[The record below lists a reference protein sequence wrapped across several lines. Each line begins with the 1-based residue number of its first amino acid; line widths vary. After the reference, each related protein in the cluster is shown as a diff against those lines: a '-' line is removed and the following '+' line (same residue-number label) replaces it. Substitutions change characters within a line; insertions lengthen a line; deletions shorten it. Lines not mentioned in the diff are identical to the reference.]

1 MLKAMPD
8 ARRAYDDLL
17 SHLREAAVLDSCA
30 AVLGWD
36 ERTQLPPKGTGFR
49 GEQQALLA
57 RLSHQRKTDPKVGEW
72 ISIVEASDLVSDPA
86 SESAAVARELRRDYD
101 KQAKLPTALVE
112 ALSLA
117 ATAGERAWEH
127 ARADADFSQFRPH
140 LEKIIGLKRQ
150 EAACL
155 GAGEGDYDAL
165 LDAFEPGETAE
176 NLRRVFGDLRP
187 RLVDLVGRIAGSGK
201 AAPIGVINRPFPAA
215 RQETFGR
222 AAAAAFGYDFAGGR
236 LDRTVHPFATGIGPG
251 DARITTRYDENYF
264 NDAFFSIA
272 HEAGHGLYEQGL
284 PKDEHFGSP
293 LAEAVSLGIHESQSR
308 MWENLVGR
316 SRAYWIHAFPAVRAA
331 FAPTLN
337 DATAETFHFAV
348 NAIAP
353 SLIRVEAD
361 EATYNLHIMLRFE
374 LEQALLSGD
383 LAAADLPGAWNEK
396 YQDYL
401 GLTPPDDREGC
412 LQDVHW
418 SFGAIGYFPTY
429 SLGNLYASQFFERAD
444 QDLGGLD
451 AMFEKGEFGP
461 LLDWLRT
468 NIHRHG
474 RRYTASEL
482 VQTITGEAL
491 SAEPLMRHLTKKAN
505 ELYGV

>member
-1 MLKAMPD
+1 MPD
-8 ARRAYDDLL
+8 PRRAYDDLL
-17 SHLREAAVLDSCA
+17 AHLREAAVLDSCS

-72 ISIVEASDLVSDPA
+72 LAAIESSDLVSDA
-86 SESAAVARELRRDYD
+86 DSESAAVARELRRDYD
-101 KQAKLPTALVE
+101 KSSRLPTALVE

-117 ATAGERAWEH
+117 ATAGERAWER

-140 LEKIIGLKRQ
+140 LEKMLGLKRQ

-155 GAGEGDYDAL
+155 GTGEGDYDAL

-187 RLVDLVGRIAGSGK
+187 RLVDLVNRIVDCGR
-201 AAPIGVINRPFPAA
+201 AAPVEVINRRFPMAK
-215 RQETFGR
+215 QEAFGR
-222 AAAAAFGYDFAGGR
+222 DAAAARFGYDFAGGR

-251 DARITTRYDENYF
+251 DARITTRYDEDYF

-308 MWENLVGR
+308 LWENLVGR
-316 SRAYWIHAFPAVRAA
+316 SRAYWTHAFPAAQAA
-331 FAPTLN
+331 FAPTL
-337 DATAETFHFAV
+337 DGVSADQFHFAV

-383 LAAADLPGAWNEK
+383 LSAADLPGAWNEK
-396 YQDYL
+396 YRDYL

-429 SLGNLYASQFFERAD
+429 SLGNLYASQFFETAD
-444 QDLGGLD
+444 KELGGLD
-451 AMFEKGEFGP
+451 ALFARGEFRP

-468 NIHRHG
+468 NIHHHG

-482 VQTITGEAL
+482 VQNITGEPL
-491 SAEPLMRHLTKKAN
+491 SAEPLMRHLTKKASD
-505 ELYGV
+505 LYGV

>member
-1 MLKAMPD
+1 MDDP
-8 ARRAYDDLL
+8 RRAYDDLL
-17 SHLREAAVLDSCA
+17 THLREAAVLESCA

-57 RLSHQRKTDPKVGEW
+57 RLSHQRRTDPKVGDWLSTIE
-72 ISIVEASDLVSDPA
+72 SSDLAKDA
-86 SESAAVARELRRDYD
+86 DSESAAVARELRRDYD
-101 KQAKLPTALVE
+101 KASKLPTSLVE

-127 ARADADFSQFRPH
+127 AREDADYAQFRPH
-140 LEKIIGLKRQ
+140 LEKMVGLKRQ

-155 GAGEGDYDAL
+155 GTGEGDYDAL
-165 LDAFEPGETAE
+165 LDAYEPGETAG

-187 RLVDLVGRIAGSGK
+187 RLVDLVNRIVEGGK
-201 AAPIGVINRPFPAA
+201 SAPVDVINRRFPMRQQEAFGREAAA
-215 RQETFGR
+215 R
-222 AAAAAFGYDFAGGR
+222 FGYDFAGGR

-251 DARITTRYDENYF
+251 DARITTRYDEDYF

-272 HEAGHGLYEQGL
+272 HEAGHGMYEQGL

-293 LAEAVSLGIHESQSR
+293 LSESVSLGIHESQSR
-308 MWENLVGR
+308 LWENLVGR
-316 SRAYWIHAFPAVRAA
+316 SRSYWTFAYPAAQKA
-331 FAPTLN
+331 FAPAL
-337 DATAETFHFAV
+337 DGVSADQFHFAV
-348 NAIAP
+348 NGIRP

-383 LAAADLPGAWNEK
+383 LAPADLPGAWNEK
-396 YQDYL
+396 YKDYL

-429 SLGNLYASQFFERAD
+429 ALGNLYASQFFERAEK
-444 QDLGGLD
+444 DLGGLD
-451 AMFEKGEFGP
+451 AMFERGEFGP

-468 NIHRHG
+468 NIHQHG

-482 VQTITGEAL
+482 VQKITGEPL
-491 SAEPLMRHLTKKAN
+491 SAEPLMRHLTSKAN